1 MAEILHK
8 DLIGDDIH
16 ELKVTLTSQPP
27 NIVPKFVGQGLYD
40 IVNKKFYVAQGT
52 ALVTDW
58 VTTPIPPFLVFSDT
72 RTIKWTSNQVGDELT
87 YQAEV
92 DEAELILTASNITD
106 FSTAVLT
113 LPEVISLLADQHT
126 RLIVRT
132 GLEPGGWAPVISNGL
147 ELDPDAQKIKLSQNL
162 SSVGNP
168 TFDEVT
174 LTIKSKTPIL
184 TLTAGG
190 IPASA
195 SLFLDG
201 SKGLVLRGDVGA
213 VNSFSL
219 QNEDGVDVLLNP
231 VNSNQL
237 VAPSL
242 SMGLGNGP
250 GLVHTNDDGLL
261 SASKLVNAD
270 VSPTAAIEG
279 TKVVPNFGSQNIET
293 TGALF
298 VDTIESYTNDLG
310 ILTGNDNKVIDVGTG
325 SGFNTINIGGVNS
338 TVNIS
343 GATYTTPADYVTQDK
358 NIVVNFNA
366 SGQDSPDSGL
376 YVQEEFAGAQTD
388 LTDATWQIGNTVRYS
403 VNPIGNGVGALIA
416 GEFLRITNFVA
427 GDNNGTFKVLVVD
440 PLYVDVINPKRT
452 DAVQDETG
460 ASALGARLLLNGYI
474 HVGSDRMG
482 WEVRAPAHLGII
494 NLKPQAVAKTLLLTS
509 ESAND
514 VNVKFNVN
522 LTVDQDLQKASS
534 VEFANLKASDLGTG
548 VVHSDVDG
556 NFTSSLLVNN
566 DVSGT
571 AAIDGTK
578 IVPNFGSQ
586 NIESSGDASF
596 KSLKVTGA
604 EPLGGSTVSL
614 SSVSGIL
621 FRGHAGSSSQFKFIS
636 DLGVSL
642 VTITDTGSITF
653 HSLVTNGLVKSVS
666 GVLGSSLLVNADV
679 DAAANIA
686 GTKIEAADP
695 THSGVVT
702 TTTQTF
708 AGDKTFSGV
717 VAVSGLN
724 TAGVVHNNASGV
736 LSTSLIMNAD
746 VDASAAISATKI
758 SNQPAGTIVSTVLQ
772 DAINELDLEKVAKSG
787 DSMTGNLNFSSNFGI
802 ESTAPSSTLNIGT
815 SANTGT
821 LNIGTGASTNV
832 INLGTGSGTTT
843 INIGGAGDTINITGT
858 LNSVNVTD
866 MEITDKNI
874 TLNKQGPA
882 ASGDSA
888 GISIE
893 ESSSITGYARVD
905 NSRASWGF
913 KAPASAGSVLVTPSF
928 GSYIAEFKIPS
939 LTASAVYTFPSATD
953 TLVGRNS
960 TDDLSNKTLF
970 NPIIDQITP
979 YNVDKTLKVISTAAL
994 KIPGGTDAER
1004 AAFTGEDAMVRYNT
1018 TNNVFEG
1025 HSNGGWSALSGGKV
1039 LTISSLTTLKNDIRY
1054 LANTFTGPF
1063 SVNLPA
1069 GQVNARIEIK
1079 DALHTWQTNNL
1090 TIIPASGQKIDSLG
1104 TDEVLVCDVSGGWV
1118 TLDWDFVNSRWSL
1131 SATAVVD
1138 LNDTYATES
1147 YDGIV
1152 STGPQTFAGTKKF
1165 NDGIIL
1171 EINTT
1176 PAIAP
1181 ASGVQVYAKSDNKLY
1196 VLDSLGNE
1204 TAVGSGSG
1212 GSTLDPTQTI
1222 TTAGYALSSTA
1233 LNTQTISYTL
1243 QSSDNGRVVVVNSA
1257 VAVNVTVP
1265 SGLAVG
1271 FNCSIVQI
1279 GLGMVTLVQSGVT
1292 LNSASGLKIRAQHGA
1307 VSILC
1312 YATDVYNV
1320 SGNTTL

>member
-1 MAEILHK
+1 MSEILHK
-8 DLIGDDIH
+8 DLIGEDIH
-16 ELKVTLTSQPP
+16 ELKVTVSAAPP
-27 NIVPKFVGQGLYD
+27 ASVPVFVGQGYYD
-40 IVNKKFYVAQGT
+40 LVAKKFYVAQGT
-52 ALVTDW
+52 SLLSDWITTD
-58 VTTPIPPFLVFSDT
+58 IPAFLTFLDT
-72 RTIKWTSNQVGDELT
+72 RTISWTSTTSGGGTQIT
-87 YQAEV
+87 YSANVE
-92 DEAELILTASNITD
+92 EAELILTSSNITD
-106 FSTAVLT
+106 FSNAVLT
-113 LPEVISLLADQHT
+113 LPEIVSLLADQHT
-126 RLIVRT
+126 RLILRT
-132 GLEPGGWAPVISNGL
+132 GGEPNPSVWNPAAFNGL
-147 ELDPDAQKIKLSQNL
+147 ELDSDSQKIKLSQNL
-162 SSVGNP
+162 SIIGDP
-168 TFDEVT
+168 TFNETT
-174 LTIKSKTPIL
+174 LTIRSRTPLL
-184 TLTAGG
+184 TLTTGG
-190 IPASA
+190 TPTAA
-195 SLFLDG
+195 SLYLDG
-201 SKGLVLRGDVGA
+201 SKGMVARGFAGSTS
-213 VNSFSL
+213 SFTL
-219 QNEDGVDVLLNP
+219 QNEAGDDVLKNP
-231 VNSNQL
+231 VSTSQL
-237 VAPSL
+237 VVPSL
-242 SMGLGNGP
+242 GGLSAP
-250 GLVHTNDDGLL
+250 YVVHSDANGLL
-261 SASKLVNAD
+261 SASKLVDAD
-270 VSPTAAIEG
+270 VDAAAAIAG
-279 TKVVPNFGSQNIET
+279 TKVSPDFGSQNITT
-293 TGALF
+293 TGSVL

-343 GATYTTPADYVTQDK
+343 GATYTTPVDYVTEDK

-376 YVQEEFAGAQTD
+376 YVQEEFAGPQTD

-427 GDNNGTFKVLVVD
+427 GDNNGTFKVLAVN
-440 PLYVDVINPKRT
+440 PLYVDVVNPKRT
-452 DAVQDETG
+452 DAAQDETG

-522 LTVDQDLQKASS
+522 LTVDQDLQKTSS
-534 VEFANLKASDLGTG
+534 VEFSNAKISTFGTG
-548 VVHSDVDG
+548 IVHSNASGQLSSSLIQNADVDG
-556 NFTSSLLVNN
+556 SAAIAGTKISPDFGSQSITTTGDLSVSSVKVTGTEPVGGANFFTSATNGLVLKG
-566 DVSGT
+566 VAGT
-571 AAIDGTK
+571 AA
-578 IVPNFGSQ
+578 
-586 NIESSGDASF
+586 
-596 KSLKVTGA
+596 
-604 EPLGGSTVSL
+604 
-614 SSVSGIL
+614 
-621 FRGHAGSSSQFKFIS
+621 QFKLIS
-636 DLGVSL
+636 DLGVNF
-642 VTITDTGSITF
+642 VTITDTSVTF
-653 HSLVTNGLVKSVS
+653 HSLTNGVVKASFGTLS
-666 GVLGSSLLVNADV
+666 SSLLLNADV

-960 TDDLSNKTLF
+960 TENLSNKTLF

-1054 LANTFTGPF
+1054 LANTFAGPF

-1104 TDEVLVCDVSGGWV
+1104 VDEVLVCDVSGGWV

-1171 EINTT
+1171 EVNTT

-1204 TAVGSGSG
+1204 TAVGSG

-1222 TTAGYALSSTA
+1222 ETAGYALSSTA
-1233 LNTQTISYTL
+1233 LNTQTTSYSL
-1243 QSSDNGRVVVVNSA
+1243 QPSDNGRIIVVNSA
-1257 VAVNVTVP
+1257 TAVNITVP

-1279 GLGMVTLVQSGVT
+1279 GLGQVTMVASGTT
-1292 LNSASGLKIRAQHGA
+1292 LNSASGLKISAQHGA
-1307 VSILC
+1307 LSIIGYLSN
-1312 YATDVYNV
+1312 VYNV
-1320 SGNTTL
+1320 SGNTAL